1 MTEMTKDGIDLEI
14 AEIER
19 NAIDKMLEKV
29 PIDEIVRNYLGDEKA
44 NHLNGLYEEL
54 DKLDE
59 EPRK

>member
-1 MTEMTKDGIDLEI
+1 MTKDGIDLEI